1 VLLAT
6 DRRQQRFPHSRH
18 SPVRCQG
25 SKPLPDFASLQGAAD
40 MDAALASNIMKKQ
53 RFRADDLNADDEY
66 DFDRGIDMYERKRG
80 DQVTYLIACVW

>member
-1 VLLAT
+1 
-6 DRRQQRFPHSRH
+6 
-18 SPVRCQG
+18 
-25 SKPLPDFASLQGAAD
+25 

-80 DQVTYLIACVW
+80 DQVTHLVVCVW